1 MVKRSKGTTKVTK
14 KGERCTAGL
23 SVRRRVEEKGDDWKK
38 RGKRQEACGEER
50 AEQDKK
56 CVMGLWEEDR

>member
-1 MVKRSKGTTKVTK
+1 M
-14 KGERCTAGL
+14 
-23 SVRRRVEEKGDDWKK
+23 EEKGDDWKK